1 LWENIYIVG
10 IKRECGIKM
19 AVIAVDDRGRMTF
32 PKETGVRERVVL
44 IPAGPF
50 YIVVPLPSKPEEH
63 AGRWL
68 ESAKS
73 RKELKAAAERLA
85 SKEAEQ
91 RAKRRKQL

>member
-1 LWENIYIVG
+1 MGKYLY
-10 IKRECGIKM
+10 CGILKKKWDKM

-44 IPAGPF
+44 IPAGSF
-50 YIVVPLPSKPEEH
+50 YIVVPLPSKPGEH
-63 AGRWL
+63 AGGWL
-68 ESAKS
+68 KSAKS

-85 SKEAEQ
+85 LKEARR